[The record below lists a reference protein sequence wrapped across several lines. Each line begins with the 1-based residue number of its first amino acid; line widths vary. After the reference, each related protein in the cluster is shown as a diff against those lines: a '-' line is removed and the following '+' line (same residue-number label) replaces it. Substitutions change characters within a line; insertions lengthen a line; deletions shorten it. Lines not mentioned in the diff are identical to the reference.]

1 MSEPVTQEQIDI
13 RARYFYLLCV
23 VVFGIRFAA
32 STLFSQL
39 SQPVLIGPGIDNTY
53 WLFHWLGIPHIAT
66 HSILWSAVLD
76 ILLFLVPIIASLR
89 AGRRIFAVIFT
100 VLAFIYQLTYST
112 YAIHHY
118 HGLLGVLFLSIPFW
132 FVGQRFSIL
141 WDAARYYFFFIFAS
155 ASIWKLSTGAL
166 WHPGQMSTILM
177 AQHAQSIYES
187 PTSFFSQFHSYLR
200 AHAGIAQIFL
210 WAGFLIQFSFL
221 GGFFT
226 RKYDRV
232 YLALFLTFFVINYLL
247 MQIVSLDLFIFCLVL
262 LDWNKI
268 EKKSLNASLS

>member
-1 MSEPVTQEQIDI
+1 M
-13 RARYFYLLCV
+13 
-23 VVFGIRFAA
+23 
-32 STLFSQL
+32 
-39 SQPVLIGPGIDNTY
+39 
-53 WLFHWLGIPHIAT
+53 
-66 HSILWSAVLD
+66 
-76 ILLFLVPIIASLR
+76 
-89 AGRRIFAVIFT
+89 
-100 VLAFIYQLTYST
+100 
-112 YAIHHY
+112 
-118 HGLLGVLFLSIPFW
+118 
-132 FVGQRFSIL
+132 GQRFSIL

-187 PTSFFSQFHSYLR
+187 PTSFFSQFHSYLI